1 MNEQFS
7 IDSLSP
13 NSYIEVR
20 DYLYTNLK
28 DIIDSK
34 RDIIFICI
42 GTDRCTGDSLGPLVG
57 YKLKNISKNK
67 IHIYGSLESPIHS
80 KNLVEIINKINFNFT
95 NPYIIA
101 IDSCLGKINNIGKVF
116 IDKKPLQPGLALNK
130 DLPSIGDLS
139 ITGIVNIGGNFEFIV
154 LQNTRLYTVMSLA
167 DCIYKGIYHFILKVS
182 KEFEYINKPS
192 KLNYL
197 QKNESL

>member
-1 MNEQFS
+1 MNEPFS

-13 NSYIEVR
+13 NSYLEIKN
-20 DYLYTNLK
+20 YLYDNLR
-28 DIIDSK
+28 DILSLN

-57 YKLKNISKNK
+57 YKLKSISKNK
-67 IHIYGSLESPIHS
+67 IHIYGSLESPVHS
-80 KNLVEIINKINFNFT
+80 KNLVEIINKIKLNFD

-101 IDSCLGKINNIGKVF
+101 IDSCLGKISNIGKVF
-116 IDKKPLQPGLALNK
+116 IDKNPLHPGLAVNK
-130 DLPSIGDLS
+130 DLPPVGDLS
-139 ITGIVNIGGNFEFIV
+139 ITGIVNIGGSFEFIV

-167 DCIYKGIYHFILKVS
+167 DCISQGIYHFILKVS

-192 KLNYL
+192 KFNYL
-197 QKNESL
+197 QRNESL